1 MKISLVVIYRVAEY
15 SLHDTFIINL
25 SLMPE
30 NVRNF
35 EEQEKKFVYFC
46 CRMSHVMYACKYFFI
61 SCVLLYVYFTISL
74 HIA

>member
-35 EEQEKKFVYFC
+35 KEQEKVC
-46 CRMSHVMYACKYFFI
+46 I
-61 SCVLLYVYFTISL
+61 LLL
-74 HIA
+74 